1 MKKVLWF
8 LYQPYKWLIFL
19 PFFIANTLFFGLL
32 AIPLSL
38 IAGHRTGSRVCGNW
52 WSRINT
58 VFTPAMVDVRGR
70 EHIEPGQSYVV
81 AANHISAF
89 DIFAVYGWLGLDL
102 KWVMKKELRK
112 IPGIGFG
119 SEAVGHIFI
128 DRSNTKNAVESIRK
142 AKEKIRGGISVIF
155 FPEGTRSRV
164 GSMLPFK
171 KGAFKFALDMQM
183 PVLPVTIQGTEAVL
197 PSDTLDL
204 FPGKI
209 RLIIHPPIGISGYN
223 DNNIHMLVERA
234 RSAIDSG
241 FSLNGDA

>member
-38 IAGHRTGSRVCGNW
+38 IAGHRIGSRVCGNW
-52 WSRINT
+52 WSKINT
-58 VFTPAMVDVRGR
+58 AFTPAMVEVRGR

-81 AANHISAF
+81 AANHLSAF

-128 DRSNTKNAVESIRK
+128 DRSNTKNAVESIKK
-142 AKEKIRGGISVIF
+142 AKEKIKGGISVIF

-171 KGAFKFALDMQM
+171 KGAFKFALDMQI
-183 PVLPVTIQGTEAVL
+183 PILPVTIQGTEAVL

-209 RLIIHPPIGISGYN
+209 RLIIHPPIAISGFSD
-223 DNNIHMLVERA
+223 DNIQTLMDRT
-234 RSAIDSG
+234 RRAIDSG
-241 FSLNGDA
+241 FSINEDA